1 MIDSKYIAVGAV
13 FLVVL
18 AGVAGATT
26 VATQSTTPSVT
37 IESSPTDPN
46 DAEAT
51 HTVVFTPVESTG
63 ETFDDI
69 RVNYSVDKPTA
80 DVSNVKDNTI
90 ERIGI
95 DRDGDDNGTQID
107 VAANVTEVS
116 GKTDGEDVRIQT
128 NNNLSINSGD
138 EIVVVLRPVQNP
150 QNNGTANVTAT
161 VNTQNTQPESVTAE
175 SATDN
180 VTYEYNSAFVNFTD
194 QSRNDTVRVKDVSL
208 SEDGHVVILN
218 ESGENPDEVR
228 GATFVRAGRNKTV
241 FVDIEPNVETQ
252 TELWA
257 QIHLDTNGD
266 ELFNYSSSGGDID
279 EPFKNKNGDV
289 MASDN
294 ATVGNGTSENSGDA
308 GASSSGDGD
317 PDITNYEV
325 TSSGEE
331 ITVSFDSDE
340 NLVDIEVDVRGPD
353 EGTLTEEDFDGDR
366 FEGYEATYQA
376 DSDGE
381 YTLELVTAE
390 DSSSNDGADD
400 GDYSDSTSVQTS
412 DNGTATASPTP
423 TDDGTPDDETPTDDG
438 TPDDDTPTE
447 DSMND
452 TPTEDSM
459 DDTPTEDSM
468 DDDTPTDGGSMD
480 DETASPTDGDG
491 AGFGG
496 AIAVGALLASL
507 LLFYRRH

>member
-1 MIDSKYIAVGAV
+1 MIDSEYVAVGAV

-18 AGVAGATT
+18 AGIAGATT
-26 VATQSTTPSVT
+26 AATQNDATPSVT
-37 IESSPTDPN
+37 IESSPTDLN
-46 DAEAT
+46 VDAT
-51 HTVVFTPVESTG
+51 HAVVFTPVESTG
-63 ETFDDI
+63 ETFNDI
-69 RVNYSVDKPTA
+69 QVNYSVDEPPA
-80 DVSNVKDNTI
+80 DVSNVGNDTI

-95 DRDGDDNGTQID
+95 DRNGDDAGTQIND
-107 VAANVTEVS
+107 ATTATEVT
-116 GKTDGEDVRIQT
+116 GENDGEAVLIQT
-128 NNNLSINSGD
+128 NGNLTINSGD

-150 QNNGTANVTAT
+150 PNSGTANVTAT
-161 VNTQNTQPESVTAE
+161 VNTQNTQPESATAE

-180 VTYEYNSAFVNFTD
+180 VTYENNSAFVNFED
-194 QSRNDTVRVKDVSL
+194 QSRSDTVRVKDVTL

-218 ESGENPDEVR
+218 DSGRNPGEVR
-228 GATFVRAGRNKTV
+228 GATFVEAGDNKTV
-241 FVDIEPNVETQ
+241 FVDIEPDVETQ

-257 QIHLDTNGD
+257 QVHLDTNGD
-266 ELFNYSSSGGDID
+266 ELFNYTSSGGDID
-279 EPFKNKNGDV
+279 GPFENKDGNV
-289 MASDN
+289 MASDS
-294 ATVGNGTSENSGDA
+294 ATVGSGGDA
-308 GASSSGDGD
+308 GGGSSGDDD

-366 FEGYEATYQA
+366 FEGYEATYRA

-390 DSSSNDGADD
+390 DSSNNDGADD
-400 GDYSDSTSVQTS
+400 GDYSDSASVETS

-423 TDDGTPDDETPTDDG
+423 TDNGTATASPTPTDD
-438 TPDDDTPTE
+438 E
-447 DSMND
+447 
-452 TPTEDSM
+452 
-459 DDTPTEDSM
+459 TPTEDSM
-468 DDDTPTDGGSMD
+468 DDDTPTEDSMD
-480 DETASPTDGDG
+480 DDETESPTDGDG